1 MNTLRVLLSIVLLLT
16 SPWLSAQEPP
26 PPLRVHVVDVG
37 QGDGVLI
44 QAPAGQNVV
53 YDAGENPHRMRD
65 YLTARGVTAVALA
78 IASHNHADH
87 IGGLP
92 VLLQSF
98 RPAYYMDS
106 GVPAST
112 QTYARVVEAVT
123 AAGSQL
129 LEPVARR
136 ITVGEVALTIVPPP
150 GIPDWDQND
159 NSIGAVIEY
168 GAFRMSLAGD
178 AESREWAWWR
188 THHSAWLKPVHVH
201 KASHHG
207 SSNGDT
213 AEGIAAL
220 APRAVVVSA
229 GAGNSYGH
237 PDPVSLQLYA
247 SAGAQIFRTDFHGTV
262 IVEAQST
269 GAYTVRVER
278 GEGAQP
284 PPGPMPGPAPTPG
297 PTPVPAPPPSP
308 PPPQPS
314 CIDINTAG
322 LVELQGIIHIGPE
335 RAQQIIDLRKVQLF
349 RSVNDLERVS
359 GIGPARLAD
368 IIREGKACVVLPS

>member
-1 MNTLRVLLSIVLLLT
+1 MRTLRVLLAFVLLLA

-26 PPLRVHVVDVG
+26 PPLRVHFVDVG

-44 QAPAGQNVV
+44 QVPTGQNVV
-53 YDAGENPHRMRD
+53 YDAGENPDRMRD
-65 YLTARGVTAVALA
+65 YLTARGVSVLALA

-92 VLLQSF
+92 AILQSLK
-98 RPAYYMDS
+98 PTYYMDS

-112 QTYARVVEAVT
+112 ETHRRVLEAVT

-129 LEPVARR
+129 LEPIARR
-136 ITVGEVALTIVPPP
+136 ITMGDVALTIVPPP

-159 NSIGAVIEY
+159 NSIGVVVEY
-168 GAFRMSLAGD
+168 GAFRMSLGGD
-178 AESREWAWWR
+178 AEPREWAWWR
-188 THHSAWLKPVHVH
+188 IHQAGWLRPVQVH
-201 KASHHG
+201 KASHHA

-213 AEGIAAL
+213 PEGIAAL
-220 APRAVVVSA
+220 MPRAVVVSA

-237 PDPVSLQLYA
+237 PDPAALQLYA
-247 SAGAQIFRTDFHGTV
+247 NAGAQVFRTDFHGTV
-262 IVEAQST
+262 VIEAQIS

-284 PPGPMPGPAPTPG
+284 PPGPMPAPTPG
-297 PTPVPAPPPSP
+297 PTPTPPPPPPPAPT
-308 PPPQPS
+308 PQPS
-314 CIDINTAG
+314 CIDINMAG
-322 LVELQGIIHIGPE
+322 FVELQGIIHIGPE
-335 RAQQIIDLRKVQLF
+335 RAQQIIDLRKIQPF

-368 IIREGKACVVLPS
+368 IIREGKACVR

>member
-1 MNTLRVLLSIVLLLT
+1 MKPYRALLACVLLLA
-16 SPWLSAQEPP
+16 SGWLSAQGPP

-37 QGDGVLI
+37 QGDGILI

-53 YDAGENPHRMRD
+53 YDAGESPDRMRD
-65 YLTARGVTAVALA
+65 YLTGQGVSSVALA

-87 IGGLP
+87 VGGLP
-92 VLLQSF
+92 VVLRSF
-98 RPAYYMDS
+98 RPAYYMDN

-112 QTYARVVEAVT
+112 QSYARVVEA
-123 AAGSQL
+123 AASAGSQL

-136 ITVGEVALTIVPPP
+136 ITMGDVALTIVPPP
-150 GIPDWDQND
+150 GVPDWDQND

-178 AESREWAWWR
+178 AEPREWAWWR
-188 THHSAWLKPVHVH
+188 THHPAWLKPVQVH

-207 SSNGDT
+207 SGNGDT

-220 APRAVVVSA
+220 APRAVVISS
-229 GAGNSYGH
+229 GSGNSYGH
-237 PDPVSLQLYA
+237 PDRAALELYA
-247 SAGAQIFRTDFHGTV
+247 KAGAQVLRTDVHGSV

-284 PPGPMPGPAPTPG
+284 PPA
-297 PTPVPAPPPSP
+297 
-308 PPPQPS
+308 QPS

-322 LVELQGIIHIGPE
+322 FVELQGIIHIGPE
-335 RAQQIIDLRKVQLF
+335 RAQQIIELRRVQPF

-368 IIREGKACVVLPS
+368 IIREGKACVR